1 VSEHPLL
8 RYYEQELVFIRKLA
22 GEFAAQYPKVAPRL
36 QLEENRSL
44 DPHVERLIQAFALLA
59 GRIRHKLDDEF
70 PELTDALLSVLYPH
84 YLAPVP
90 SMAVVQ
96 FEPDPTRL
104 GAPEGFLVAKGSKLK
119 TNVKVK
125 GRQCEF
131 RTGYPVRLWPIEL
144 TEARLLTPPFTG
156 LPLPPNKAAAAV
168 RLRLECT
175 GALSFAELTGL
186 ERLRFFLSGGGFVT
200 AGLYELLLNN
210 AMRVVFRAPDAA
222 PGAKPIDLKPSDCLS
237 PVGFEPEDGLLPY
250 PRHSFPGYR
259 LLTEFF
265 AFPAKFLFFDLGC
278 FDRLRMAGFGKKLE
292 VILYLDRLEREQ
304 RGLAQA
310 VDATTF
316 RLGATPVVNLFE
328 QTAEPIDLTHTRSEY
343 FINPEAGHCGGME
356 VYAVNS
362 VKSVDPT
369 ENKETIY
376 QPFYSFRHG
385 GTRHERRTFWYAARR
400 PALPDKPAVAGAKSE
415 ESKASGTE
423 VFLNLVDLDF
433 NPSVPGEPRLI
444 VHTLCTNRDL
454 PALLSQSGTDQFL
467 DLEQAAPL
475 RGPVRC
481 LRMPTVTLRPRA
493 EHGLYWR
500 LVSHLSLNHLSLTD
514 PGGQGDDGR
523 AALQEILRL
532 YDFSDGDQGQELAA
546 VNEQLVEGILK
557 VASKPTI
564 GRTGAPTSS
573 GFCRGTEVT
582 IEFDEEKY
590 VGTGLYLFA
599 SVLERFLGLYVS
611 VNSFSQLVAVSRQR
625 TGPIKRW
632 PPRAGEQPLL

>member
-1 VSEHPLL
+1 MSEHPLL
-8 RYYEQELVFIRKLA
+8 RYYEQELVFIRQL
-22 GEFAAQYPKVAPRL
+22 GREFAAQYPKVASRL

-104 GAPEGFLVAKGSKLK
+104 GAPEGFLIAKGSRLSSVAV
-119 TNVKVK
+119 N
-125 GRQCEF
+125 GRKCSF
-131 RTGYPVRLWPIEL
+131 RAGYPVRLWPVEL

-156 LPLPPNKAAAAV
+156 LPLPPDRAAAAV

-175 GALSFAELTGL
+175 GALPFPALTGL
-186 ERLRFFLSGGGFVT
+186 DRLRFFLSGDGSVT
-200 AGLYELLLNN
+200 AALYELLLNN
-210 AMRVVFRAPDAA
+210 ALRAVMQATDAA
-222 PGAKPIDLKPSDCLS
+222 PGTRPLVLEPRDALS

-265 AFPAKFLFFDLGC
+265 AFPAKFLFFDLGG
-278 FDRLRMAGFGKKLE
+278 FERVRAAGFAKKLE
-292 VILYLDRLEREQ
+292 VVLYLDRLERDQ
-304 RGLAQA
+304 RTLAQA
-310 VDATTF
+310 VDTATF
-316 RLGATPVVNLFE
+316 RLGAAPVVNLFE
-328 QTAEPIDLTHTRSEY
+328 QTAEAIDLTHTRSEY
-343 FINPEAGHCGGME
+343 LINPEAGHRGGLE
-356 VYAVNS
+356 VYAVQS

-369 ENKETIY
+369 ENRETIY

-385 GTRHERRTFWYAARR
+385 GSRQDRRTFWYATRR
-400 PALPDKPAVAGAKSE
+400 PALPDKPAVAGAEPSAR
-415 ESKASGTE
+415 KASGTE
-423 VFLNLVDLDF
+423 VYLNLVDLDF

-444 VHTLCTNRDL
+444 VETLCTNRDL
-454 PALLSQSGTDQFL
+454 PALLSQSGTDQFFE
-467 DLEQAAPL
+467 LEQAAPL

-481 LRMPTVTLRPRA
+481 LRMPTTTLRPRT

-514 PGGQGDDGR
+514 PGGEGNEGR

-532 YDFSDGDQGQELAA
+532 YDFSDPDQGQEQAA
-546 VNEQLVEGILK
+546 VNEQLIDGILK
-557 VASKPTI
+557 VSSRPTI

-611 VNSFSQLVAVSRQR
+611 VNSFSQLVALSRKR
-625 TGPIKRW
+625 KEPIKRW